1 MANARI
7 LKKYHSRLIA
17 DFFVECTHDKEWE
30 GKLKGLSDENKI
42 DTAIDGFPADFLSEY
57 PEAELQKLHY
67 CIERVEYA
75 EVPRAASCWW
85 PLEDGTEYFMAY
97 PADFPQS
104 QIYMAIDFDDCDHH
118 EGCGHDH

>member
-7 LKKYHSRLIA
+7 TKKQHTRLLG
-17 DFFVECTHDKEWE
+17 DFLIECTQDSAWE
-30 GKLKGLSDENKI
+30 GKLKALSDENKI
-42 DTAIDGFPADFLSEY
+42 DTSVDGFPAAFLADF
-57 PEAELQKLHY
+57 PEAEYQKLHY

-85 PLEDGTEYFMAY
+85 PVDAETQYFMAY

-104 QIYMAIDFDDCDHH
+104 QVYMAIDFDECDHD
-118 EGCGHDH
+118 HDHDH